1 LIGRRDR
8 FAKTEIRHD
17 RNMTETHLVFP
28 QLASLYHTL
37 APLAE
42 ALLRVV
48 VGLWMVP
55 HGLRMAFG
63 FFPGTGIR
71 QGNLRMLAVDLD
83 SWGYHPGW
91 LWAPLIAATELI
103 AGPMLALG
111 LFTRAA
117 AVPLVLFLII
127 TNIERWRV
135 GRYFWNKLGLEYTTM
150 WLVATCYFL
159 VHGGGAYS
167 LDRLMGW
174 EF

>member
-1 LIGRRDR
+1 M
-8 FAKTEIRHD
+8 
-17 RNMTETHLVFP
+17 NQTHLVFP
-28 QLASLYHTL
+28 QLESAYRTL
-37 APLAE
+37 APLSE

-71 QGNLRMLAVDLD
+71 QGNVRLLAIDLD
-83 SWGYHPGW
+83 AWGYRPGW

-117 AVPLVLFLII
+117 AVPHTPLPMGMRTHATLP
-127 TNIERWRV
+127 
-135 GRYFWNKLGLEYTTM
+135 WNAPSNSSPPLRK
-150 WLVATCYFL
+150 
-159 VHGGGAYS
+159 
-167 LDRLMGW
+167 
-174 EF
+174 

>member
-1 LIGRRDR
+1 MLD
-8 FAKTEIRHD
+8 TP
-17 RNMTETHLVFP
+17 LVFP
-28 QLASLYHTL
+28 ALAALYDHL

-42 ALLRVV
+42 AVLRVV

-63 FFPGTGIR
+63 FFPGTGLPHR
-71 QGNLRMLAVDLD
+71 NVGMLAADLD
-83 SWGYHPGW
+83 KWGYRPGW

-111 LFTRAA
+111 LFTRLV
-117 AVPLVLFLII
+117 AVPLVLFLVV

-135 GRYFWNKLGLEYTTM
+135 GKYFWNRLGLEYTMM
-150 WLVATCYFL
+150 WLVATVYFL
-159 VHGGGAYS
+159 VHGGGHYS
-167 LDRLMGW
+167 LDHLIGW